1 MRWPR
6 RLTIP
11 SPACGARVREGAFT
25 VRPRGG
31 EEPYPFPERVA
42 GESPSPLCQDEALVV
57 WQTLTLQNKTEGG
70 LHG

>member
-1 MRWPR
+1 MAAPANNSLPR
-6 RLTIP
+6 LRQGQGGGL
-11 SPACGARVREGAFT
+11 T

-31 EEPYPFPERVA
+31 EEPQPIPERVA
-42 GESPSPLCQDEALVV
+42 GESPKSAGQDEGLVV

>member
-1 MRWPR
+1 MAAPADNSLPR
-6 RLTIP
+6 LR
-11 SPACGARVREGAFT
+11 GEGQGGGLHGTAS
-25 VRPRGG
+25 RG